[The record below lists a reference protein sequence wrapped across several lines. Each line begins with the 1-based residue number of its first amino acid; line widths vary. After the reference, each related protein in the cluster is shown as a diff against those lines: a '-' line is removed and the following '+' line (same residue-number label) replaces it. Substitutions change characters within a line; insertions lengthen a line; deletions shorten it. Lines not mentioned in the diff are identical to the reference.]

1 MSRLIASILLSILLF
16 PLAALLYLITFFV
29 LVEVRWSFGR
39 YRDSVGCVIAGLLT
53 SAFIAWCWINL
64 WRKTVNWT
72 PARVART
79 RYAALAAVAVGVV
92 AGIATGTLENDF
104 GYFIGSVTPPL
115 LWLVATVLVW
125 RETDEERSARLRLQN
140 RRGDQPAVPCP
151 TCGYD
156 MTGLRGTRCPE
167 CGCEFT
173 VDEIV
178 AALPG
183 RAAAELER

>member
-1 MSRLIASILLSILLF
+1 MSRLIASILLSILLL
-16 PLAALLYLITFFV
+16 PLAALVYLVTLFV
-29 LVEVRWSFGR
+29 SIESRWTRGGSEEMGFLLAGVVTSALIGWYWIAVWR
-39 YRDSVGCVIAGLLT
+39 STVNWTRTRVTRTRNAAAAAVGAGVIAGL
-53 SAFIAWCWINL
+53 
-64 WRKTVNWT
+64 
-72 PARVART
+72 
-79 RYAALAAVAVGVV
+79 
-92 AGIATGTLENDF
+92 ATGMLQENF
-104 GYFIGSVTPPL
+104 GYFIASITPAV

-125 RETDEERSARLRLQN
+125 RETDQERSARLRLQG

-178 AALPG
+178 SGLPG
-183 RAAAELER
+183 RAAVELER

>member
-1 MSRLIASILLSILLF
+1 MSRLIASILLSVLLF
-16 PLAALLYLITFFV
+16 PLGGLLYVVVFFV
-29 LVEVRWSFGR
+29 AIESRWISRHDEDLGFL
-39 YRDSVGCVIAGLLT
+39 IAGIVT
-53 SAFIAWCWINL
+53 AAFVAWYWIAV
-64 WRKTVNWT
+64 WRRTVNWT

-79 RYAALAAVAVGVV
+79 RNAAAAAVGIGVV
-92 AGIATGTLENDF
+92 AGAATGTLDRGF
-104 GYFIGSVTPPL
+104 GFFMATVTAPL

-125 RETDEERSARLRLQN
+125 RETDEERSARLRLQD

-156 MTGLRGTRCPE
+156 LTGLNGTRCPE

-173 VDEIV
+173 VDEIF

>member
-16 PLAALLYLITFFV
+16 PLGAVLYLVVFV
-29 LVEVRWSFGR
+29 VCMEARWFGR
-39 YRDSVGCVIAGLLT
+39 YNDELGLVVAGLVT
-53 SAFIAWCWINL
+53 SALAAWYWVAV
-64 WRKTVNWT
+64 WRKAVNWT
-72 PARVART
+72 PARVASTRT
-79 RYAALAAVAVGVV
+79 AAAVAVGIGVM
-92 AGIATGTLENDF
+92 AGMATGALEREF
-104 GYFIGSVTPPL
+104 GYFIGSITPAL